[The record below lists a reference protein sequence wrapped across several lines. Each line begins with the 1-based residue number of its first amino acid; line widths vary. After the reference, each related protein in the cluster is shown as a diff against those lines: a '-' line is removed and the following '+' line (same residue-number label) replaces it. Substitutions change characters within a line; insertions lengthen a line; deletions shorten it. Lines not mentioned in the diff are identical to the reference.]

1 MLVATSPPD
10 ELEHQPSMNKRIA
23 AGILTAAI
31 ASGGAAGILL
41 TDAANAANAADG
53 TTSTTTAPAAG
64 ATAPTPPTA
73 ADRTPRRTA
82 ELTKT
87 LQGLVDSGK
96 ITAEQ
101 RDAVI
106 QAIVAAQP
114 GGDKGGPAGPGGF
127 GGGRGGAR
135 GGGVFGIGPEVAKAL
150 GIDAA
155 SLRTALE
162 GGKSIADVAKEK
174 GIAVDTVVQAV
185 VAAETARIDQAVT
198 DGKLSQAQADARKA
212 DLTAR
217 VAAMVNEFD
226 GTMPAGM
233 PGGHGPRGQRPA
245 GSAPAGSAPSG
256 SSFNPS
262 GQASTTA

>member
-1 MLVATSPPD
+1 
-10 ELEHQPSMNKRIA
+10 MNKRIA

-41 TDAANAANAADG
+41 TDAANAADG
-53 TTSTTTAPAAG
+53 TTSTTAAPAAG
-64 ATAPTPPTA
+64 ATAPAPPTA
-73 ADRTPRRTA
+73 ADRTARRTA

-114 GGDKGGPAGPGGF
+114 AGVPGGPAGRGGF
-127 GGGRGGAR
+127 GGGR
-135 GGGVFGIGPEVAKAL
+135 GGGVFGIGPEVATAL
-150 GIDAA
+150 GTDAA
-155 SLRTALE
+155 GLRAALA

-174 GIAVDTVVQAV
+174 GIAVDIVVQAV
-185 VAAETARIDQAVT
+185 VAAETAHIDQAVT
-198 DGKLSQAQADARKA
+198 DGKLTQAQADARKA

-217 VAAMVNEFD
+217 ATAMVN

-245 GSAPAGSAPSG
+245 GVAPATAPSG

>member
-1 MLVATSPPD
+1 
-10 ELEHQPSMNKRIA
+10 MNRRIA
-23 AGILTAAI
+23 AGVLTAAI
-31 ASGGAAGILL
+31 AGGGTAGVLL
-41 TDAANAANAADG
+41 TNAANAADG

-64 ATAPTPPTA
+64 ATAPAPPTA
-73 ADRTPRRTA
+73 ADRTARRTA

-106 QAIVAAQP
+106 QAIIAAQP
-114 GGDKGGPAGPGGF
+114 AGDKGGPGGFGGF
-127 GGGRGGAR
+127 GGGRGG
-135 GGGVFGIGPEVAKAL
+135 GFLGVGPEVAKAL

-185 VAAETARIDQAVT
+185 VAAETARIGQAVT
-198 DGKLSQAQADARKA
+198 DGKLTQAQADARKA

-217 VAAMVNEFD
+217 ATAIVN
-226 GTMPAGM
+226 GTLPAGMPGM
-233 PGGHGPRGQRPA
+233 PGGHGPRGQGPA
-245 GSAPAGSAPSG
+245 GVAPSGSAPAAAPSG

-262 GQASTTA
+262 GQGSTTA

>member
-1 MLVATSPPD
+1 M
-10 ELEHQPSMNKRIA
+10 KRRIA
-23 AGILTAAI
+23 AGVLTAAI
-31 ASGGAAGILL
+31 AGGGAAGLLL
-41 TDAANAANAADG
+41 TNAANAADG

-64 ATAPTPPTA
+64 ATAPAPPTS
-73 ADRTPRRTA
+73 ADRTARRTA

-106 QAIVAAQP
+106 QAIIAAP
-114 GGDKGGPAGPGGF
+114 PAGDKGRPGGF
-127 GGGRGGAR
+127 GVGRGGGA
-135 GGGVFGIGPEVAKAL
+135 FGIGPEVAKAL

-155 SLRTALE
+155 SLRTALA

-174 GIAVDTVVQAV
+174 GIAVDTVVQAI

-198 DGKLSQAQADARKA
+198 DGKLTQAQADARKA

-217 VAAMVNEFD
+217 ATAIVN
-226 GTMPAGM
+226 GTLPAGM

-245 GSAPAGSAPSG
+245 AAPSGATPAAPSG

-262 GQASTTA
+262 GQGSTTA